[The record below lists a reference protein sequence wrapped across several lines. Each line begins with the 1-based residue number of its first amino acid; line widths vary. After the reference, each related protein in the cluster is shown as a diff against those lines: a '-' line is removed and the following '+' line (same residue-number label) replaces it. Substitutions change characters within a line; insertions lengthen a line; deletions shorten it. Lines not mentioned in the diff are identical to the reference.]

1 MNKLMLILLLTVS
14 MAGTSLMAGKSWTG
28 HISDSKCGAAHADH
42 SAKSIGCV
50 KSCVGGGA
58 QPVFVTQEKKV
69 IKISNPDKV
78 TGHLG
83 HQVEITGTLKDGA
96 LTIKDV
102 KHLAP

>member
-1 MNKLMLILLLTVS
+1 MNKLILIFLVTVS
-14 MAGTSLMAGKSWTG
+14 VAGTSLMAGKSWTG
-28 HISDSKCGAAHADH
+28 HISDSKCGVAHADH

-58 QPVFVTQEKKV
+58 QAVFVTEDKKV

-78 TGHLG
+78 TAHLG
-83 HQVEITGTLKDGA
+83 HQVEITGVLKDGA